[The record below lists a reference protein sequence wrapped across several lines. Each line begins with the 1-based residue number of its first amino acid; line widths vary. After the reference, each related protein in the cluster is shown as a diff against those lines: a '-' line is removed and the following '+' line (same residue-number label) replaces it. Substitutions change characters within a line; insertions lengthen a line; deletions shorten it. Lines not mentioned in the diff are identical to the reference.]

1 MTTIYGKDYSRL
13 VGRIA
18 GLQSNTR
25 RAEEI
30 YSIKDCNPPQQQLQ
44 SHTNTDSEFVK
55 QTGINEPLE
64 KNIKPTEE
72 GAKINE
78 ETENV
83 ESVAYGKDIVN
94 FKREAELSKETA
106 EQDLENRAL
115 KFEPQKDTLTTRPY
129 NTNDPNNSPNGE
141 ATNNFIKSLKE
152 RNQY

>member
-1 MTTIYGKDYSRL
+1 MRFSEEGGVSQNQFCLTL
-13 VGRIA
+13 
-18 GLQSNTR
+18 SNTR

-106 EQDLENRAL
+106 EQDLENRAR
-115 KFEPQKDTLTTRPY
+115 FEPQNTLPTRPY
-129 NTNDPNNSPNGE
+129 NTNDSDNSPNGE
-141 ATNNFIKSLKE
+141 ATNNFIKFLKE